1 MRRREH
7 RRERRA
13 ARGGHGSGAYQCSG
27 AVRRGAGS
35 VTGYARHAVWT
46 GAAAVIA
53 AYLLGSLSP
62 ALWIARCRGVDIRA
76 VGSGNPGATNVGR
89 ALGRQAGLTVLAL
102 DALKGALPTLGGVAA
117 FGATDARTAAMGV
130 AAVAGHVW
138 PIWHGLRGGRGA
150 ATGLGALF
158 AVAPGAGGLA
168 ALGYAVAR
176 RASGRASVGSLVGA
190 TLGATALVAWEF
202 FEGRATPRTWMA
214 CALLALIVGAHG
226 PNLARLARGEE
237 PRT

>member
-1 MRRREH
+1 
-7 RRERRA
+7 
-13 ARGGHGSGAYQCSG
+13 
-27 AVRRGAGS
+27 
-35 VTGYARHAVWT
+35 VWT

-62 ALWIARCRGVDIRA
+62 ALWIARRRGLDIRA
-76 VGSGNPGATNVGR
+76 VGSGNAGATNVGR

-102 DALKGALPTLGGVAA
+102 DALKGALPALAGVAA
-117 FGATDARTAAMGV
+117 FGATDARTAAMAV

-138 PIWHGLRGGRGA
+138 PVWHGLRGGRGA

-168 ALGYAVAR
+168 ALVYVVAR
-176 RASGRASVGSLVGA
+176 RASGRASVGSLAGA
-190 TLGATALVAWEF
+190 VCGATALVAWEF
-202 FEGRATPRTWMA
+202 LAGTATPRTWMA
-214 CALLALIVGAHG
+214 LALLALIVGAHG